1 MIQVN
6 MTETEFQAKARE
18 LKQKYDLDLTEPAG
32 RITKDGVT
40 AGYTLHGDKLTVHI
54 LDKPFFISTEYCEQ
68 KLQEWLAGSAS
79 THVA

>member
-6 MTETEFQAKARE
+6 MTETEFSAKARE
-18 LKQKYDLDLTEPAG
+18 LKEKYDLDLTEPAG

-40 AGYTLHGDKLTVHI
+40 AGYTHYNGMLTVHI

-68 KLQEWLAGSAS
+68 KLQEWLATREA
-79 THVA
+79 